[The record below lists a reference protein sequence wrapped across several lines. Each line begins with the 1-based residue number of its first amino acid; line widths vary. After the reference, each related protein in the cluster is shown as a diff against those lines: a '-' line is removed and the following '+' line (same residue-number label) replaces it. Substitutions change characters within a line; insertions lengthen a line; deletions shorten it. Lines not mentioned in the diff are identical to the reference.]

1 MKNDLEKYSTDTARP
16 RCYTL
21 FPGQRLKRFQ
31 LTGANLRPKNRRYA
45 GRIFEKTL
53 TVQFDVTVSSTER
66 ILRHAFVRAKVPRPD
81 VSNLQHHVLVVAVVG
96 GHRLIFIAC
105 NRMVIA

>member
-1 MKNDLEKYSTDTARP
+1 MLYVVPWSKVETLSTGRS
-16 RCYTL
+16 
-21 FPGQRLKRFQ
+21 
-31 LTGANLRPKNRRYA
+31 ANLERKIKRHA
-45 GRIFEKTL
+45 GRIFEKKTL

-66 ILRHAFVRAKVPRPD
+66 ILRHAFVRAEVPRPD